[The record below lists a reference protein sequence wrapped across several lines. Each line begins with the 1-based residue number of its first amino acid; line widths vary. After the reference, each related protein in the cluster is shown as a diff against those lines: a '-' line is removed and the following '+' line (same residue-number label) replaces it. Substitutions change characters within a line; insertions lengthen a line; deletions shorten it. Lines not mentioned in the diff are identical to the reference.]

1 MRFRGIRITPQGDG
15 VWKCHSTK
23 KFSFVSV
30 GTRGSIR
37 KLPGLRMSKKN
48 SGCRC
53 VVPRIVLA
61 NESILAHRRSVM
73 RSSKHSEPRWRE
85 AFLVT
90 ILGVVCW
97 RTVRHGSKSGSAST
111 SVVASIRPC
120 ASDKYTPPVRMRS
133 RAGGDVSSCGIVGA
147 ESTKPPSSTR
157 SASYRRDDVFNAVRA
172 DCGSQGPPGE
182 PALRCC
188 TQSG

>member
-1 MRFRGIRITPQGDG
+1 MSFNKEVQFRVRRHAGFNPKASWIADVKEELGMPVRR
-15 VWKCHSTK
+15 S
-23 KFSFVSV
+23 
-30 GTRGSIR
+30 
-37 KLPGLRMSKKN
+37 
-48 SGCRC
+48 
-53 VVPRIVLA
+53 RIVLA

-120 ASDKYTPPVRMRS
+120 ASDRYTPPVRMRS